1 MTRLPAFDYVQ
12 GGAIADFLLVHP
24 DQAEIANAELP
35 LNPHSAVGCQVCDLP
50 VPGVRRRPRPASIV
64 MVPTQFLLL
73 THSDR
78 SLNSRWSRRK
88 AFNRF
93 AILPTRTEA

>member
-35 LNPHSAVGCQVCDLP
+35 LNPHSAVGCQVCDLLF
-50 VPGVRRRPRPASIV
+50 RASDAGRARQV
-64 MVPTQFLLL
+64 
-73 THSDR
+73 S
-78 SLNSRWSRRK
+78 
-88 AFNRF
+88 
-93 AILPTRTEA
+93 